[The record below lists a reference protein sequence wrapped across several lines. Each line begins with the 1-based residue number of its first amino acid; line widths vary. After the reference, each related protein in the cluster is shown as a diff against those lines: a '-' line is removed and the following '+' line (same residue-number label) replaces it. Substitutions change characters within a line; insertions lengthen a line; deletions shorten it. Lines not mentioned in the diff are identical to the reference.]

1 MKKIMVCGCSFSAT
15 SLRPEYAGTSWS
27 EVLAKNLGWE
37 LQNIARQGVSNGG
50 IRLQIDEVIRQ
61 KPAFAIIGPTSF
73 ARIEIPSYSIKNNHS
88 VNILKSAWTFVD
100 SLLREKPPKGYDRNL
115 GLDNI
120 NYGDNDS
127 RLISETIFSLTR
139 EGPHSYRKYDL
150 DIKVRE
156 AVSNYILY
164 MYDSE
169 WKKQQDEWILRDGF
183 TQLHKANIPFLILNS
198 FNLFETIEK
207 TKMLFSDL
215 AYDKYLLDNDNDCPV
230 NIQHLY
236 PYTDDND
243 YTKDPGYHTSPEGQ
257 IVLAKKYYD
266 LIKNRWGLL

>member
-73 ARIEIPSYSIKNNHS
+73 ARIEIPANSIQEQQP
-88 VNILKSAWTFVD
+88 VNILKSAWNFIDNLVK
-100 SLLREKPPKGYDRNL
+100 EKSPKGYDRSL

-120 NYGDNDS
+120 NYGTNDY
-127 RLISETIFSLTR
+127 RLISETIFTLTR
-139 EGPHSYRKYDL
+139 EGPHAYRTHEL
-150 DIKVRE
+150 DAKLRE

-198 FNLFETIEK
+198 FNFLQSREKLQTLFDD
-207 TKMLFSDL
+207 S
-215 AYDKYLLDNDNDCPV
+215 AYDKYLLENDNDCPV

-243 YTKDPGYHTSPEGQ
+243 YTKDPGYHTSPAGQ

-266 LIKNRWGLL
+266 IIKDKWGLV